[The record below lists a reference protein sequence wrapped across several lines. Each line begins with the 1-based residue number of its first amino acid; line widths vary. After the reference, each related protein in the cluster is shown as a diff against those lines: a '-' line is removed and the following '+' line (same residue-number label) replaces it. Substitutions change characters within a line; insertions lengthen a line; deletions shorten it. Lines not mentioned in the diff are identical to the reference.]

1 MAGKERPNQIVHRLI
16 NEERKRRGLPWVR
29 WSPEMYRLAKDQAN
43 KMAKEGRLFHSPRF
57 ALRGGENVWGGKYH
71 YRNDLQLAKDI
82 VNSWMKS
89 HAGHREWLLD
99 PSVKT
104 AGTAIST
111 SRHGTYAAWAFS
123 DQPLHRPI
131 KIKPLKFKMP
141 FKLKVPFFTHLKV
154 RGGEGMLRLPVN
166 ILLKCLSVIGI
177 ILGAHGF
184 YVYLHRL
191 DFPTV
196 GAQKLFLALSVPVR
210 LEGVVSWMTREGV
223 HGWFIPVV
231 FIVLGFVLWSFSNK
245 VGGQFTLLRKLH
257 LW

>member
-1 MAGKERPNQIVHRLI
+1 MAGKEKPNQIVHRLI

-29 WSPEMYRLAKDQAN
+29 WSQEMYLLAKDQAN
-43 KMAKEGRLFHSPRF
+43 KMAKAGRLFHSNRF
-57 ALRGGENVWGGKYH
+57 ALQGGECICGGKGH
-71 YRNDLQLAKDI
+71 HSPKDF
-82 VNSWMKS
+82 VRSWMKS
-89 HAGHREWLLD
+89 SRHRAWLLD
-99 PSVKT
+99 PRVKT
-104 AGTAIST
+104 AGVAISS

-123 DQPLHRPI
+123 DQPLHEPI

-141 FKLKVPFFTHLKV
+141 FKLKAPFFTHYKA
-154 RGGEGMLRLPVN
+154 RGGEGMLRFPVN
-166 ILLKCLSVIGI
+166 ILLKCLSVLGI

-210 LEGVVSWMTREGV
+210 LEGVVLWMTREGV